1 MQLFRI
7 YKSNYKSKIPKLTF
21 MYAGYKGLKR
31 GLILLWN
38 GKLIPLVLPI
48 NERRF

>member
-48 NERRF
+48 NEKRF